1 MKFSLA
7 AVSAFVAYA
16 LAKPAFT
23 NTDFNTIQE
32 GVDYTLKWKDATG
45 PVTISL
51 MNGPDEKSMKPFKT
65 IASGVTGDSF
75 TWTPEDLP
83 SGTYAFKITDGDST
97 EDENYSVRFPY
108 VGSVV
113 ATSSASST
121 LSTITKT
128 STSTQVS
135 STVESSTVESSTVE
149 SSSAASS
156 TDASSTDASSTVTS
170 AASSAA
176 STTTSTRAA
185 TSTEAAPSNSPPN
198 TNDAERFASPLALIL
213 GTVAALVF
221 FN

>member
-1 MKFSLA
+1 MKFSIA

-16 LAKPAFT
+16 LAKPALT
-23 NTDFNTIQE
+23 NTDFNIQE
-32 GVDYTLKWKDATG
+32 GVDYTLEWKDATG
-45 PVTISL
+45 PVTIYL
-51 MNGPDEKSMKPFKT
+51 MDGPDEKSMKPFKT
-65 IASGVTGDSF
+65 IASGVDGDSF

-83 SGTYAFKITDGDST
+83 SGTYAFKITDGDSK

-108 VGSVV
+108 VGSAV

-128 STSTQVS
+128 STSTKVS
-135 STVESSTVESSTVE
+135 STDESSTVE
-149 SSSAASS
+149 SSSAASR
-156 TDASSTDASSTVTS
+156 TDASSTVTS
-170 AASSAA
+170 AASSAV

-185 TSTEAAPSNSPPN
+185 TSTEPAASDSPPN
-198 TNDAERFASPLALIL
+198 TNNAERFASPLALIL

>member
-1 MKFSLA
+1 MR
-7 AVSAFVAYA
+7 
-16 LAKPAFT
+16 FT
-23 NTDFNTIQE
+23 DRLKA
-32 GVDYTLKWKDATG
+32 GVD
-45 PVTISL
+45 
-51 MNGPDEKSMKPFKT
+51 
-65 IASGVTGDSF
+65 GDSY

-83 SGTYAFKITDGDST
+83 SGTYAFKITDGDSK

-108 VGSVV
+108 VGSAV

-128 STSTQVS
+128 STSTKVS
-135 STVESSTVESSTVE
+135 SIDESSTVE

-156 TDASSTDASSTVTS
+156 TDASSTVTS
-170 AASSAA
+170 AGKLHVVTRSSSLYILEHTLMPSTLLASSAV

-185 TSTEAAPSNSPPN
+185 SATEPAASDSPPN
-198 TNDAERFASPLALIL
+198 TNNAERFASPLALIL

>member
-23 NTDFNTIQE
+23 NTNFNIQE

-135 STVESSTVESSTVE
+135 STVESSTVESS
-149 SSSAASS
+149 SAASS
-156 TDASSTDASSTVTS
+156 TAASSTDASSTVTS

-198 TNDAERFASPLALIL
+198 TNNAERFASPLALIL